1 MGGALTATK
10 KKTFMIGKQQPV
22 IALTMGDP
30 AGVGP
35 EIVTKYIAGP
45 RKSDF
50 TLVVVGDER
59 LLREN
64 AAKFKLN
71 IRELNVTP
79 RPSRG
84 KFLPDAVNLASFKI
98 VDPKDIAPGRPTAKT
113 GRAAMAFVE
122 KAADL
127 AIYNDV
133 DAVVTAPISKKAI
146 NEAGYYFAGHTDYFA
161 HRTNTSKYAMCFLSG
176 ALRVALVTSHY
187 ALRKVHSKVKL
198 ARVIR
203 TISLFDEFLRTIGV
217 KNPRIVVTGLNPHA
231 GESGLLGT
239 EEINEIEPAVEAC
252 RAQGINING
261 PVSAEA
267 AFVKHLDNAYDG
279 VVAMYHDQGL
289 VPIKVLKP
297 YKTVNVTLGLPFVRT
312 SVGHGA
318 GLDIAGRGV
327 AKTDSLRNA
336 VNLAAKLVRAKG
348 AR

>member
-1 MGGALTATK
+1 MTRK
-10 KKTFMIGKQQPV
+10 EQPV

-35 EIVTKYIAGP
+35 EIVTKYLAGA

-50 TLVVVGDER
+50 TLVVVGDQR

-71 IRELNVTP
+71 VRQLNVTP
-79 RPSRG
+79 RPSRE
-84 KFLPDAVNLASFKI
+84 KFEPDAVNVASYK
-98 VDPKDIAPGRPTAKT
+98 VVNPKDVAPGRPTAKT

-122 KAADL
+122 KATDL
-127 AIYNDV
+127 VMLNDV

-161 HRTNTSKYAMCFLSG
+161 HRTNTSKYAMCFLG
-176 ALRVALVTSHY
+176 DALRVALVTSHY

-198 ARVIR
+198 ARVVR
-203 TISLFDEFLRTIGV
+203 TISLFNEFLRAVGV
-217 KNPRIVVTGLNPHA
+217 KSPRIVVTGLNPHA

-239 EEINEIEPAVEAC
+239 EEINEIEPAIGAC
-252 RAQGINING
+252 RVQGINLDG

-267 AFVKHLDNAYDG
+267 AFVKHLAKTYDG

-289 VPIKVLKP
+289 VPLKVLKP

-312 SVGHGA
+312 SVGHGV
-318 GLDIAGRGV
+318 GLDIAGRGI
-327 AKTDSLRNA
+327 AKVDSLRNA
-336 VNLAAKLVRAKG
+336 VNLAAKLVRATG
-348 AR
+348 ARGL